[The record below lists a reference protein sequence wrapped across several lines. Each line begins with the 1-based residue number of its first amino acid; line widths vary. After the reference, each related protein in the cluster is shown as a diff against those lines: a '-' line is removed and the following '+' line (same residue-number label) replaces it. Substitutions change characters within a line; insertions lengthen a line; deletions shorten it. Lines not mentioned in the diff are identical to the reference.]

1 MLTSEHSIFTVLS
14 EAISEGIIVVDDDQQ
29 IVATNSTTEE
39 LFGYSK
45 NELHGQ
51 ELRVLIPRKYHS
63 AHENH
68 FKGFLKQSV
77 KRRMGGDRELFGI
90 KKDGTEFPL
99 EVGLNPFSIYGK
111 SYVMALVID
120 FTERRRTLL
129 ELNHWANIFNES
141 LNEIYIFNTQSLN
154 FIDVNRGAQ
163 QNIGFTLE
171 ELKKITPVD
180 IKPEYTEAQFRKLIQ
195 PLLDQTQE
203 KLMFEAV
210 HERKDGTT
218 YPVEVHLQL
227 SNLTDQ
233 SVFVAIILDI
243 SERKNYTHRLEKT
256 VEKRTR
262 QLEESLKKE
271 KELNELKTKFLSLVS
286 HEFKTPLGGIAT
298 SATLVGKYTQLE
310 RYDKI
315 ESHVGTIQKKVK
327 YLNGILND
335 FLSIERLDSGRVNY
349 KFTTFP
355 LSKVM
360 NEVIYDAQMILKEG
374 QRISYPE
381 NIAEIYLEFEEK
393 ILELTLTNLI
403 HNAIKYSPENT
414 TISLEVELL
423 GEMLGMKV
431 KDQGIGIPVEDQKH
445 IFNRYFRAENAL
457 TNQGTGIGLNIVR
470 NHLENLGGSIAFMS
484 KENNGS
490 TFEIKVPIVKNRKH

>member
-1 MLTSEHSIFTVLS
+1 M
-14 EAISEGIIVVDDDQQ
+14 
-29 IVATNSTTEE
+29 
-39 LFGYSK
+39 
-45 NELHGQ
+45 
-51 ELRVLIPRKYHS
+51 
-63 AHENH
+63 
-68 FKGFLKQSV
+68 
-77 KRRMGGDRELFGI
+77 
-90 KKDGTEFPL
+90 
-99 EVGLNPFSIYGK
+99 
-111 SYVMALVID
+111 
-120 FTERRRTLL
+120 
-129 ELNHWANIFNES
+129 
-141 LNEIYIFNTQSLN
+141 
-154 FIDVNRGAQ
+154 
-163 QNIGFTLE
+163 
-171 ELKKITPVD
+171 
-180 IKPEYTEAQFRKLIQ
+180 
-195 PLLDQTQE
+195 
-203 KLMFEAV
+203 
-210 HERKDGTT
+210 
-218 YPVEVHLQL
+218 
-227 SNLTDQ
+227 
-233 SVFVAIILDI
+233 
-243 SERKNYTHRLEKT
+243 
-256 VEKRTR
+256 
-262 QLEESLKKE
+262 
-271 KELNELKTKFLSLVS
+271 
-286 HEFKTPLGGIAT
+286 
-298 SATLVGKYTQLE
+298 E